1 MVAIITDK
9 MKKQFVQSIIDDVN
23 ADSSY
28 YYLTIGK
35 STVWDDSDTVPTPVN
50 TNKEI
55 RNFRLGSQSL
65 KLSAGVTFVVPRN
78 NWSAGTIYSAY
89 DDNQSGYPTY
99 KYYVLTEANA
109 VYICLQQGK
118 DSAGNISQSSVEPT
132 GSATTSFATSDGYV
146 WKFLYTISAA
156 DANKYLSSN
165 YMPVKL
171 QAATTGGSTA
181 TEIEQETIQD
191 AAVIGQIGEFVV
203 TSGGTGYT
211 SAPTV
216 AITGNGT
223 TAAGVASVSGGAVVK
238 IDLDSNGSGALLHG
252 SGYDYASVTMSG
264 GAGTGATARAVLSP
278 VLGFGADPRDDLK
291 SSSIMFNSKPSGVE
305 SGKFFV
311 DNDFRQV
318 GLWKNPLDSAAG
330 NLYTAASGIAARQL
344 KFASV
349 PSPVFT
355 PDNTLVGGTSGALG
369 YVISVDSDIVY
380 YSQND
385 SSGYTAFTLGE
396 TITEQDGSGSGV
408 LDSSTQSDINIFKGD
423 LLYIDNRAAVQRDA
437 AQTEDLKIVIQ
448 L

>member
-1 MVAIITDK
+1 M
-9 MKKQFVQSIIDDVN
+9 
-23 ADSSY
+23 
-28 YYLTIGK
+28 
-35 STVWDDSDTVPTPVN
+35 
-50 TNKEI
+50 
-55 RNFRLGSQSL
+55 
-65 KLSAGVTFVVPRN
+65 
-78 NWSAGTIYSAY
+78 
-89 DDNQSGYPTY
+89 
-99 KYYVLTEANA
+99 
-109 VYICLQQGK
+109 
-118 DSAGNISQSSVEPT
+118 
-132 GSATTSFATSDGYV
+132 
-146 WKFLYTISAA
+146 
-156 DANKYLSSN
+156 
-165 YMPVKL
+165 
-171 QAATTGGSTA
+171 
-181 TEIEQETIQD
+181 
-191 AAVIGQIGEFVV
+191 
-203 TSGGTGYT
+203 
-211 SAPTV
+211 
-216 AITGNGT
+216 
-223 TAAGVASVSGGAVVK
+223 
-238 IDLDSNGSGALLHG
+238 HG

-278 VLGFGADPRDDLK
+278 VLGFGGDPRDDLK
-291 SSSIMFNSKPSGVE
+291 SSAIMFNSKPNGTE

-330 NLYTAASGIAARQL
+330 NLYTAASGIASRQL

-385 SSGYTAFTLGE
+385 SSGYTSFTLGE